1 MSEQAHRLVVTPGR
15 IRVGGLVFGSRS
27 SLAGSTVAM
36 KPHPGADREQKR
48 EERKQREAQMKG
60 HKKLPTTLPYFRRSF
75 HGVRATNGQLR
86 RIALIYGE
94 ENAEAFVT
102 RFQWAIDLMIV
113 YDPAISDWRRR
124 NGSWQGWGRTTGKSL
139 STGC

>member
-75 HGVRATNGQLR
+75 HGVRATNEQLDRPHLR
-86 RIALIYGE
+86 RGK
-94 ENAEAFVT
+94 
-102 RFQWAIDLMIV
+102 R
-113 YDPAISDWRRR
+113 
-124 NGSWQGWGRTTGKSL
+124 GSLRHPFPVGH
-139 STGC
+139 